1 METMRS
7 TPIRFLAL
15 FAVAAATSAV
25 FGADAKREE
34 AQAQILEQ
42 EKFPC
47 VNCFFGPSQ
56 YYFCFSANDKVILAY
71 DSIPTFN
78 WTDGSKNYFGKVHNS
93 WKSPTP
99 AGQALTIQYDDKH
112 VWIPRADGK
121 QIRLKLD
128 SSHDIFTDPRCR
140 AAVKKP
146 AGN

>member
-1 METMRS
+1 MKS

-15 FAVAAATSAV
+15 FALTAAAPVIFAAEDKGQEV
-25 FGADAKREE
+25 
-34 AQAQILEQ
+34 QAQILEQ
-42 EKFPC
+42 ESVPC
-47 VNCFFGPSQ
+47 VNCFFGPSK
-56 YYFCFSANDKVILAY
+56 YYFCFSVNDKVLLAY

-99 AGQALTIQYDDKH
+99 SGQALTIQYNDRH

-128 SSHDIFTDPRCR
+128 YSHDIFTDPRCR

-146 AGN
+146 VGD